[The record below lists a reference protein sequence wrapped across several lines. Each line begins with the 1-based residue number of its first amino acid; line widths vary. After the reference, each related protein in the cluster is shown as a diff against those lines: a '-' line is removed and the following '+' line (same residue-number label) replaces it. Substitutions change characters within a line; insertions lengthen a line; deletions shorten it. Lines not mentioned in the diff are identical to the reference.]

1 MGKCRRTSII
11 SVATLVLGLLGFG
24 GNPAR
29 AQGIPIPE
37 AESNLFILDVSG
49 SVNSVELWK
58 SLRNSVISKLEQP
71 FGSPIVKD
79 GKRRLPVDI
88 SVTSVSKNSA
98 NSPIFTIVNKK
109 DSKEM
114 WGAIDR
120 AYPRSSKA
128 RWEVFDTGFFGD
140 KGIWIDL
147 IKIFEQTNIVIPTSA
162 SCNSSALEKL
172 DLGDPFLQRAKADQK
187 KLILGVM
194 CEKLIKIATNLQLA
208 DTYFSQPTCKKGDI
222 CSDITGAIYR
232 STSLAEDLARTSDK
246 IKPAL
251 CIAIASDM
259 LHESKGMLKS
269 SSLNSKNIA
278 ETAATLKIAQDLGS
292 TAAESVGIK
301 FPTSITTR
309 VVMVGIGS
317 GPTPIAL
324 ERNSFLL
331 AYWKGFWT
339 SAGVKVSNQAKSLNQ
354 ACSN

>member
-1 MGKCRRTSII
+1 MANWRRTSII
-11 SVATLVLGLLGFG
+11 SVASLTLGLLGFG
-24 GNPAR
+24 GSPAL
-29 AQGIPIPE
+29 ALEIPIPE
-37 AESNLFILDVSG
+37 TESNLFILDVSG
-49 SVNSVELWK
+49 SVNSDELWK
-58 SLRNSVISKLEQP
+58 SLRNSIIAKLEQP
-71 FGSPIVKD
+71 FGSPIAKD

-114 WGAIDR
+114 WGAIDI

-128 RWEVFDTGFFGD
+128 RWEVFDRGFFGD
-140 KGIWIDL
+140 KGIWTDL
-147 IKIFEQTNIVIPTSA
+147 IKIFEQPNIVIPSSA
-162 SCNSSALEKL
+162 SCNKSALVKL
-172 DLGDPFLQRAKADQK
+172 NIGDPFLQRAKTEQK
-187 KLILGVM
+187 KIILGAM
-194 CEKLIKIATNLQLA
+194 CEKLIKIAQNLQSA
-208 DTYFSQPTCKKGDI
+208 DTYFSKLNCKKNEI

-232 STSLAEDLARTSDK
+232 STSLAEDLARTSNDL
-246 IKPAL
+246 KPAL
-251 CIAIASDM
+251 CIAVASDM

-269 SSLNSKNIA
+269 SDLNSKYIA
-278 ETAATLKIAQDLGS
+278 ETAATTKIAKDIGS
-292 TAAESVGIK
+292 KAAASVGIK

-331 AYWKGFWT
+331 AYWEGFWT
-339 SAGVKVSNQAKSLNQ
+339 SAGVKVSNQARSLNQ